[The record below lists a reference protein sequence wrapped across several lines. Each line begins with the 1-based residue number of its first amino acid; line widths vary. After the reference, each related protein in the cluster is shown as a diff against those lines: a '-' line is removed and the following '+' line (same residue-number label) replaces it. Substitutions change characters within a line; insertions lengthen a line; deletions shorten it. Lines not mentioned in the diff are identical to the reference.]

1 MAFNYGHKATD
12 AKDPQLESQAHSKG
26 GEQGFCVLFQVT
38 LLFDFLG
45 FCEQAWKPFMLKIT
59 YTEAVDLLID
69 AVKKGKKFE
78 NHIEWGIDLASEHE
92 R

>member
-1 MAFNYGHKATD
+1 MV
-12 AKDPQLESQAHSKG
+12 
-26 GEQGFCVLFQVT
+26 GFCVLFQVT